1 MARRNNYTQEFK
13 LEAIALVKDQGY
25 SCADAARALDINAN
39 NIARWCREHES
50 GESTFQG
57 HGRLTPD
64 QQRIRDLE
72 KQVRRLEMEK
82 SILKKATAYF
92 AKEL

>member
-1 MARRNNYTQEFK
+1 MTQRNNYTKEFK
-13 LEAIALVKDQGY
+13 LEAIALVNDQNY
-25 SCADAARALDINAN
+25 SCAEAGRALGINGT

-50 GESTFQG
+50 GKSGFQG

-82 SILKKATAYF
+82 SILKKATAFF
-92 AKEL
+92 ARDL

>member
-1 MARRNNYTQEFK
+1 MTQRNNYTKEFK

-25 SCADAARALDINAN
+25 SCAEAGRALGINGT
-39 NIARWCREHES
+39 NITRWCREHES
-50 GESTFQG
+50 GKSEFQG

-82 SILKKATAYF
+82 SILKKATAFF
-92 AKEL
+92 AKDM

>member
-1 MARRNNYTQEFK
+1 MTQRNQYTREFK

-25 SCADAARALDINAN
+25 TFADAGRALSVNPNLIS
-39 NIARWCREHES
+39 RWYKEHET
-50 GESTFQG
+50 GESVFQG
-57 HGRLTPD
+57 HGRLTPE

-72 KQVRRLEMEK
+72 KQVRALQMEK
-82 SILKKATAYF
+82 AILKKATAFF